1 MIVAEDQLL
10 MRAGI
15 IRVLQ
20 EAGVSVVGEASD
32 LPSLLRLV
40 VDEAPDVAIVD
51 IRMPPNYLDEG
62 IVAAEQIRAEHPRT
76 GVLILS
82 QHVELDLV
90 RPLLESGSNI
100 GYLLKDRVLDIDT
113 LVSAIE
119 RIHAG
124 DCVIDSTVVH
134 QLLTRRAR
142 PGPLSSLTEREHEVL
157 ELMAQGLLNHTIA
170 QRLFISERTVEV
182 HIRQTFN
189 KLNLIDPT
197 SGNRRVLAVL
207 AYLEGRRP

>member
-1 MIVAEDQLL
+1 

-15 IRVLQ
+15 VRVLQ

-32 LPSLLRLV
+32 LAGLLRLV
-40 VDEAPDVAIVD
+40 VHEAPDVAIVD

-62 IVAAEQIRAEHPRT
+62 IVAAERIRAEHPRT

-113 LVSAIE
+113 LVSAIQ

-142 PGPLSSLTEREHEVL
+142 PEPLSTLTEREHEVL
-157 ELMAQGLLNHTIA
+157 DLIAQGLLNQAIA

-182 HIRQTFN
+182 HIRQIFN

-207 AYLEGRRP
+207 AYLEGRRPERTGDC